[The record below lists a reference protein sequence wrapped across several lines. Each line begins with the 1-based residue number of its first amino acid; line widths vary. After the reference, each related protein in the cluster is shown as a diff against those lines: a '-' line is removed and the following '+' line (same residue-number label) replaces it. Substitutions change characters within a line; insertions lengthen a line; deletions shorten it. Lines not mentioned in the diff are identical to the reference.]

1 MMQGAGGKAP
11 FQDFAP
17 NALVLIDDGPSRRRR
32 CRLGRSGGGGRRMNV
47 ADGRSC
53 GPCDGR
59 VVVRLLPRFDVN
71 LARRRGQTV
80 DGRYFGG
87 PRRRTSCLLFKAG
100 PSISGM
106 TRQHVDHILSTGLTC
121 RLRVVVG
128 VAANAGGGQ
137 DVADSIPDGRAEE
150 PAEERVPNAEAEET
164 PGDDK
169 VQPRRHLVNQNNIYT
184 MRPLQRGGE
193 NQKEKDSSYVVAET
207 GDDDLLDDPRRRV
220 DDEGQRHGRHRSGD
234 GFFHFHLHLFFFS
247 FLCGEDARNRVSL
260 VITIIITSRLRTLQ
274 YPSVQ

>member
-32 CRLGRSGGGGRRMNV
+32 CRLRRSGGGGRRMNV

-59 VVVRLLPRFDVN
+59 VVVRLLSRFDVN

-169 VQPRRHLVNQNNIYT
+169 VQPRRHLVNQNNDIDT
-184 MRPLQRGGE
+184 MRPIQQGGKK
-193 NQKEKDSSYVVAET
+193 NKRKRLAVRRCRD
-207 GDDDLLDDPRRRV
+207 RRR
-220 DDEGQRHGRHRSGD
+220 
-234 GFFHFHLHLFFFS
+234 
-247 FLCGEDARNRVSL
+247 
-260 VITIIITSRLRTLQ
+260 
-274 YPSVQ
+274 

>member
-1 MMQGAGGKAP
+1 MQGAGGKAP

-32 CRLGRSGGGGRRMNV
+32 CRLGRCGGGGRRMNV

-106 TRQHVDHILSTGLTC
+106 TRQHVDQISSTGLTC

-169 VQPRRHLVNQNNIYT
+169 VQPRRHLVNQKDIDT
-184 MRPLQRGGE
+184 MRPIQRGGE
-193 NQKEKDSSYVVAET
+193 KQKEKDSPYVVAET

-234 GFFHFHLHLFFFS
+234 GFFHFHLHLFFFFVFVWGGCKKSS
-247 FLCGEDARNRVSL
+247 FAGYYYN
-260 VITIIITSRLRTLQ
+260 
-274 YPSVQ
+274 YY